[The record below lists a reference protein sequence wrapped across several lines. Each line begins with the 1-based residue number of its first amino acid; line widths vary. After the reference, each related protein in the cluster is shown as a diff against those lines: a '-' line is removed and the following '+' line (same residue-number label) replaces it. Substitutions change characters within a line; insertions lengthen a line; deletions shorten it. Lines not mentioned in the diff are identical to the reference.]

1 MLALKTMEA
10 QPSAN
15 AMATVLAIGLTEG
28 SINDLFCI
36 AARKSY
42 LAREAV
48 VWEGDPGRSVFEV
61 VSGVVKLYKL
71 TPDGRRQVTG
81 FVYPGQM
88 LGLVHREHY
97 IYTAEAV
104 TDAVLCLY
112 PRGKLE
118 QLTDRTP
125 GLARGLLTLAQND
138 LIAAQEQMLLLGRKS
153 ATEKIATFLLNLSRD
168 NEARGESGDRL
179 FLPMTRTDIGDY
191 LGLTTETVSRVMNRF
206 KDVGL
211 IELRQ
216 HKYVHLLD
224 LHRLIDLAEG
234 EHSAIDY

>member
-15 AMATVLAIGLTEG
+15 AMATVLANGLTEG

-42 LAREAV
+42 QAREAV

-88 LGLVHREHY
+88 LGLVSSRTLHLHGRSGGQMRL
-97 IYTAEAV
+97 
-104 TDAVLCLY
+104 LCLY

-118 QLTDRTP
+118 QLADRTP

-168 NEARGESGDRL
+168 SEARGEEGDRL

-206 KDVGL
+206 QGRRPD
-211 IELRQ
+211 
-216 HKYVHLLD
+216 
-224 LHRLIDLAEG
+224 
-234 EHSAIDY
+234 